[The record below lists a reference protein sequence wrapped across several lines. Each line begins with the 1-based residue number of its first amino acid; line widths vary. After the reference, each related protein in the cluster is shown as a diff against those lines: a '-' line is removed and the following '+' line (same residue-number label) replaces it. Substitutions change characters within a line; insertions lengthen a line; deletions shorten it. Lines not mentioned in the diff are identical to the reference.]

1 MPDANQFVEDLVR
14 GLPAATNAPAAGPGP
29 APAMQRSQ
37 FEIAREER
45 GQQEIPFAIR
55 NRKDV
60 PIDTSESPGAWVK
73 FQVARR
79 RDPIDKVQFL
89 EEQFGKGMVRLA
101 DDGTPLIKVPTVN
114 GAREIPVDEQGLTWS
129 DLATIGGH
137 GPEILGGI
145 IGPIL
150 ARKGPGGKA
159 TGVGGLARDVITSA
173 VGAETGGLAQDIAV
187 SQAPA
192 TELALQRAK
201 MLPLDI
207 GAGTV
212 LGGAAMAVGKA
223 ISPFAQP
230 ASEQVT
236 RMRQGLATLD
246 DLVGEKFPLSVGQAT
261 GSPLLQRVEARM
273 EKIPGATG
281 RFQSIDEAQESWF
294 KKLQN
299 RMLGLPAEAG
309 PTERTAMLSEEGQI
323 GSAAIGRLAQ
333 AVDEQKGA
341 ISGAQANAQRAISNE
356 VMDELAQASS
366 VNREISPLVAG
377 DAIRKR
383 VIGLKEE
390 FDTRMDQVFTDLDAM
405 LGGKD
410 RIFRLPNLAA
420 AAKAKLDALPHS
432 GGEVSSTVPASV
444 RKPLEELTRAGDEYK
459 SLSDL
464 RRLRTNV
471 RNDIKASEAI
481 PGTDTHDLGEIVDM
495 IGDALDEAASKT
507 PTAKDL
513 GKAAAGLAGKGKSA
527 TGQDI
532 RSYSRIAETLSGE
545 MPFVPGQLKEAMDKA
560 TKEYRE
566 GITPFKEKYVARLF
580 HNIEKPSFIAEE
592 DIVKNIKVAEYESYK
607 RVLGEGSPEFA
618 QLKRSIMDQVLRDS
632 TQNGLISGKAFN
644 TQLDALWSSKPEI
657 FKEVFGGNAANLR
670 RLTIMLDDAGAK
682 LNPDALQTALAEPGA
697 ISKPEIR
704 STIGK
709 LLEEQTKLDRTYRS
723 KILKDIGE
731 GRLSDNF
738 GDTAQFVNRFM
749 STASPSEAAS
759 VMSILSDR
767 PELQADI
774 KRKMIQNI
782 FFEAQAAAKPREI
795 ATLGPGEASRM
806 ASERKLHEIFGD
818 DQRKKV
824 LQTLLGEDTYNNF
837 RALADVLASTQR
849 SERAFA
855 SSGGIAAG
863 VFVGNMLRDPLSYAS
878 DWVKQKVAS
887 IIITMPLLR
896 SWARG
901 TTMTPERIGSL
912 TRSVLAS
919 REFLEAAANEFGQD
933 QLPMVITTLKQSVNR
948 FEQAGP
954 KKTEGQPQTAMEFI
968 NQMQRQNTNAPP
980 PPRIMRTQ

>member
-114 GAREIPVDEQGLTWS
+114 GAREITVDEQGLTWS

-309 PTERTAMLSEEGQI
+309 PTERTAMLPEEGQI

-410 RIFRLPNLAA
+410 RIFRLPKLAA
-420 AAKAKLDALPHS
+420 AAKAELDQLPQAE
-432 GGEVSSTVPASV
+432 GEVSVQFVPSNV
-444 RKPLEELTRAGDEYK
+444 VGKLRELERAGDEYK

-464 RRLRTNV
+464 RKMRTEV

-481 PGTDTHDLGEIVDM
+481 PGTQTHYLSRISDM
-495 IGDALDEAASKT
+495 LTDAMDEAATQTPGGALKT
-507 PTAKDL
+507 AL
-513 GKAAAGLAGKGKSA
+513 
-527 TGQDI
+527 
-532 RSYSRIAETLSGE
+532 
-545 MPFVPGQLKEAMDKA
+545 DKA
-560 TKEYRE
+560 NKEYRE
-566 GITPFKEKYVARLF
+566 GIAPFKEKYVARLF
-580 HNIEKPSFIAEE
+580 HDIDRPGFIAEE
-592 DIVKNIKVAEYESYK
+592 DIVKNIKTAEYESYK

-682 LNPDALQTALAEPGA
+682 LNPDALRTALAEPGA

-709 LLEEQTKLDRTYRS
+709 LLDEQTKLDRTYRS

-749 STASPSEAAS
+749 NTANPEEAAS
-759 VMSILSDR
+759 VMGLLSDR

-774 KRKMIQNI
+774 KRKMIQGI

-837 RALADVLASTQR
+837 RALADVLAGTQR

-968 NQMQRQNTNAPP
+968 NQMQRQQTNAPP
-980 PPRIMRTQ
+980 APRILRTQ